1 MSKDGVEVV
10 YDLYSNQ
17 EETDSRVV
25 FYAMYAASKGYQYV
39 RVKTRDSDP
48 IVLTIPDPPPL
59 HTDTS
64 SLQNVYSCIQS
75 CCQTSGNIRLLFTC
89 QLFQSKQSVQY
100 MNQFVPDCGVTCK
113 ELWNLFDSGEI

>member
-48 IVLTIPDPPPL
+48 IVLTIPDPPPSIL
-59 HTDTS
+59 IPPHCRTS
-64 SLQNVYSCIQS
+64 TLVYNHAARRAVIFVYSLRVNC
-75 CCQTSGNIRLLFTC
+75 F
-89 QLFQSKQSVQY
+89 
-100 MNQFVPDCGVTCK
+100 
-113 ELWNLFDSGEI
+113 NLSNPSST